1 MIRLHLTLAV
11 LAGASV
17 MLAEQARGQ
26 DDAASTN
33 PRVKMSTTLGDI
45 VLELDARLAPVTVY
59 NFLRYADEK
68 FYDGTIFHRVMPNFM
83 IQGGGMTPDLEKKA
97 TGLHPPIRN
106 EWQNGLK
113 NLIGTISMARLGR
126 QPDSATNQFFIN
138 VKDNTALDQPRD
150 GAGYCVFG
158 KVVEGMDTVE
168 KIRDTEVIVHPKYG
182 GGRVVPKEP
191 VIIKSVTVLNNYQ
204 LATAKA
210 LADQAR
216 EEALQ
221 QAEAK
226 RQIEID
232 LLAQA
237 IKRIEKEAGKKM
249 NVSESGLQYVD
260 LIEGEGPMP
269 ASASDTVQV
278 HYRGTLLNGKEFDSS
293 YRRGQPA
300 TFPLNRVIK
309 GWTEGVGSMKVGG
322 KRKLVIPPNLAYGE
336 AGSPPDIPPNATL
349 IFEVELLSIE

>member
-17 MLAEQARGQ
+17 ILAEQARGQ
-26 DDAASTN
+26 DNAASTN

-83 IQGGGMTPDLEKKA
+83 IQGGGMTPDLEKKT
-97 TGLHPPIRN
+97 TGLHPAIRN

-158 KVVEGMDTVE
+158 KVVEDTAPLVFVLFFTLVGVSLDLDVLAKTWTVALGLLLVRRRLFKLKDFTTENGRDVLVLVKPRSGDVYRVE
-168 KIRDTEVIVHPKYG
+168 AP
-182 GGRVVPKEP
+182 
-191 VIIKSVTVLNNYQ
+191 
-204 LATAKA
+204 
-210 LADQAR
+210 
-216 EEALQ
+216 
-221 QAEAK
+221 
-226 RQIEID
+226 
-232 LLAQA
+232 
-237 IKRIEKEAGKKM
+237 
-249 NVSESGLQYVD
+249 
-260 LIEGEGPMP
+260 
-269 ASASDTVQV
+269 
-278 HYRGTLLNGKEFDSS
+278 LLNP
-293 YRRGQPA
+293 RR
-300 TFPLNRVIK
+300 
-309 GWTEGVGSMKVGG
+309 
-322 KRKLVIPPNLAYGE
+322 
-336 AGSPPDIPPNATL
+336 
-349 IFEVELLSIE
+349 